1 MQLDLPVPFGSGQM
15 KMWPHGAKVYTRR
28 KPDAIVS
35 DDSPMKLKEVDEKSM
50 GNIASSVVSSNLGD
64 QKFVK
69 SKGKIMIAADK
80 ALWSLCNLLVT
91 SGWYQRSTSKVQ
103 VPDATVVPA
112 QRAALGHFASHPEG
126 YSRLPG
132 PSFQYNVPDQ
142 QQRQP
147 LQSNSRIVP
156 RYSVLGGP
164 APPMVLEGIPD
175 PVCIATSGEASE
187 SG

>member
-1 MQLDLPVPFGSGQM
+1 MQLDLPVPVGSGQM

-80 ALWSLCNLLVT
+80 A
-91 SGWYQRSTSKVQ
+91 
-103 VPDATVVPA
+103 VVPA